1 MVIKIFYTLCIFTS
15 LFSVPALA
23 QHDKAYADV
32 VLDAY
37 YSHANPRYNYF
48 YGGNG
53 NRYPLRMDPRDVLG
67 HNRKFVSL
75 PKGSYIIV
83 GFTDNTIIDA
93 PDQDDLFIE
102 EIGRAG
108 DQAAVWVSA
117 DGKKFT
123 YLGRAKDDKVTSFDL
138 ASIGFKQPVV
148 AVKIMGLD
156 NRGSSPGFDLVSVKA
171 MSGAVGDKPSPR
183 LIPKYV
189 PPPPPPT
196 PPSPKPSP
204 APSPSVTTVVE
215 VKVNK
220 RKTQIIKTTTTTKK
234 VDRRQNLH
242 NLLKNS
248 GLRAKLKT
256 LKKKKVNTNVIIG
269 NRVISTPKKVGKNYK
284 KKNKKKKVKEA
295 GAEGKQ

>member
-1 MVIKIFYTLCIFTS
+1 MRIFYTICVFTS
-15 LFSVPALA
+15 LFSVPVLA

-32 VLDAY
+32 ILDAY
-37 YSHANPRYNYF
+37 YSHANPKYNYF

-53 NRYPLRMDPRDVLG
+53 SRYPLMMDPRDVLG

-93 PDQDDLFIE
+93 PNQDDLFIE

-117 DGKKFT
+117 DGKNFT

-138 ASIGFKQPVV
+138 ASIGFKKPVV

-156 NRGSSPGFDLVSVKA
+156 NNGSSPGFDLVSVRA
-171 MSGAVGDKPSPR
+171 MRGAVGDKPSPR
-183 LIPKYV
+183 LIPRYK
-189 PPPPPPT
+189 PPT
-196 PPSPKPSP
+196 PPTPPVP
-204 APSPSVTTVVE
+204 TPSPSVKVVE
-215 VKVNK
+215 VEINT
-220 RKTQIIKTTTTTKK
+220 RKTKVVKNNPPKK
-234 VDRRQNLH
+234 VDRRQELRNI
-242 NLLKNS
+242 LKKS

-256 LKKKKVNTNVIIG
+256 LKKKKGKNITVIIS
-269 NRVISTPKKVGKNYK
+269 NQVISTPKKVGKNYRKKK
-284 KKNKKKKVKEA
+284 KKNKAKEA
-295 GAEGKQ
+295 GAENHQ